1 MTYAYQLVTPFFL
14 WFTYSLFNSPLKNL
28 PSAKVINN
36 HNFVLIMPCILLS
49 LYLLYSSVL
58 SAKTSSESFH
68 MERWE
73 KIHNITLSYKN
84 ILNSPILVSSLMEQ
98 KKTIYDAGQTE
109 YFQHSHYSFAWLNG
123 LLLPNADISKQWEK
137 YDRSI
142 RETIARQGFDAI
154 MITSREHSVCL
165 REFEKYYFLTDT
177 VEVCMFQSAQCMPLE
192 IWIPNLSDI
201 TNSNALQ

>member
-1 MTYAYQLVTPFFL
+1 MTYAYQLITPFFL

-28 PSAKVINN
+28 PSAKVIN
-36 HNFVLIMPCILLS
+36 HHSFVLIMPCILLS
-49 LYLLYSSVL
+49 LYLLHSSVL
-58 SAKTSSESFH
+58 SAQASSESFH
-68 MERWE
+68 LERWE
-73 KIHNITLSYKN
+73 KIHKMTLSYKN
-84 ILNSPILVSSLMEQ
+84 ILNSPILVSSLMVQ

-142 RETIARQGFDAI
+142 RETIVRQGFDAI
-154 MITSREHSVCL
+154 MITSREHSSCL
-165 REFEKYYFLTDT
+165 RELEKYYFLTDT

-201 TNSNALQ
+201 TTSNALQ